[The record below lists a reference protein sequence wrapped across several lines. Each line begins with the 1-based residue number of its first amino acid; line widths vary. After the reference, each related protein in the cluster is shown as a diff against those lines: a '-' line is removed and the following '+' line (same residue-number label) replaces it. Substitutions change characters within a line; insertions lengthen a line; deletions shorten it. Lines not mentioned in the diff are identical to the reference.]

1 MKILILNGP
10 NLNRQG
16 RREPEKY
23 GTTTMEECVAA
34 LRARYPQADFVYRQ
48 SNCEGALIDILQEA
62 EDEGGYVGVVMNAG
76 AYSHTSLAIADA
88 IASITTPVIE
98 VHITNTAA
106 RGGIRATSMIAPVC
120 RGSIVGFGIDSY
132 RLAVEA
138 LLGNA

>member
-16 RREPEKY
+16 RRQPEIY
-23 GTTTMEECVAA
+23 GTTTMDECVAA
-34 LRARYPQADFVYRQ
+34 LRARFPQAEIDYRQ
-48 SNCEGALIDILQEA
+48 SHCEGTLIDILQET
-62 EDEGGYVGVVMNAG
+62 DDKGDCCGIVLNAG

-88 IASITTPVIE
+88 ISSIDVPVVE
-98 VHITNTAA
+98 VHITNVAA
-106 RGGIRATSMIAPVC
+106 RGGIRATSMIAPAC

-138 LLGNA
+138 LLAND